1 MRYVMIILCFCIY
14 HSSLATTRAFTMHT
28 KGKVVK
34 LYLTS
39 DLRKVRIAVYPYK
52 EEANAGI
59 EVEISGSVD
68 NSLQVRVADELLYC
82 HKGDLAINTRNY
94 DGLEFLLYKFPNRDS
109 EVSGSSSRE
118 QTVSVYDIS
127 HGWLFVKGEDDNGCH
142 IEGWL
147 PPEMQCPSVWT
158 TCN

>member
-1 MRYVMIILCFCIY
+1 MRFVMALLCFCICIGCW
-14 HSSLATTRAFTMHT
+14 ATTRAFTIHT

-52 EEANAGI
+52 EEADAGI
-59 EVEISGSVD
+59 EVEIIGSVD
-68 NSLQVRVADELLYC
+68 NALQVKFADELLYC

-94 DGLEFLLYKFPNRDS
+94 DGSEFLLYKFPNRDS
-109 EVSGSSSRE
+109 EVSGSSFQE
-118 QTVSVYDIS
+118 QTVIIYNIYN
-127 HGWLFVKGEDDNGCH
+127 GWLFVKGEDDTGCH